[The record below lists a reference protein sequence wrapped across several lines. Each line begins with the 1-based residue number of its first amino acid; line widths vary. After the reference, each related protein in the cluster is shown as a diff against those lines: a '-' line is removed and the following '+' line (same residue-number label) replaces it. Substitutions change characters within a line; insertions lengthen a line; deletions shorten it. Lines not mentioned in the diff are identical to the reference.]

1 MDNTDKTENE
11 TTTSELSADEKNL
24 AMFCHLSAF
33 LGLLIPLAHIIAP
46 LIIWLIKKDE
56 MPFVHRHGRESINFQ
71 ISMTLY
77 YIVSFFLM
85 FVFIGWLLF
94 VGLMIFELVVI
105 IIAAVKASSGEEWQY
120 PLRIPFVQ

>member
-1 MDNTDKTENE
+1 MENTPVEATGAERE
-11 TTTSELSADEKNL
+11 ELSADEKNL

-46 LIIWLIKKDE
+46 LIIWLVKKDE
-56 MPFVHRHGRESINFQ
+56 MPFVHRHGRESVNFQ

-85 FVFIGWLLF
+85 FVLIGWLLF

-105 IIAAVKASSGEEWQY
+105 IIAAVKASHGEEWTY

>member
-11 TTTSELSADEKNL
+11 TTTSELSADEKNM

-33 LGLLIPLAHIIAP
+33 LGILIPLANVIAP

-56 MPFVHRHGRESINFQ
+56 MPFVDRHGREALNFQ
-71 ISMTLY
+71 ISMTIY
-77 YIVSFFLM
+77 FFVSFILM
-85 FVFIGWLLF
+85 FVFIGWLLAF
-94 VGLMIFELVVI
+94 GLAIFGLVVT

>member
-1 MDNTDKTENE
+1 MENTPVEAAGAE
-11 TTTSELSADEKNL
+11 HEELSADEKNL

-33 LGLLIPLAHIIAP
+33 LGLFIPLAHIIAP

-56 MPFVHRHGRESINFQ
+56 MPFVDRHGKESLNFQ
-71 ISMTLY
+71 ISMTIY

-85 FVFIGWLLF
+85 FILVGWLVF

-105 IIAAVKASSGEEWQY
+105 IIAAVKASKGEEWQY